1 MKNLFR
7 FALVLGCLGS
17 TAVFAQRDIGPIDI
31 TADFKTTP
39 IRVSADRPELNNLA
53 LVAFSAHGAYRLVA
67 SGYDY
72 DVRFALLAPAQVRV
86 AIARANGEI
95 VASETVGGTSTRNA
109 LLRAA
114 DLAVMRT
121 TGLRGFFASRLAFIS
136 ERTGKREVYT
146 SDLFFGEAQQLTHD
160 RSLAVSPRWSPDG
173 RRILYTSYFQ
183 SGRPDVFELVNDGG
197 GWRRET
203 FSSFQGT
210 NSSAQF
216 SPDGTR
222 VAMVLS
228 GEGNPDIYVSNAEG
242 RAVSRRTRSDTAKAS
257 PCWSPDGSR
266 LVFASE
272 PGPQLYMISAAGGQ
286 AQRLFTNIS
295 TYCAEPDWSRGAP
308 NKIAFTI
315 GAGRRFQIAVYDFS
329 TRSSA
334 QVSHA
339 PYDAVNPC
347 WLADGRHLLYTTRS
361 SGSSSIWILDTV
373 SGKAKQLS
381 PALLAPAYDAN
392 AWSP

>member
-7 FALVLGCLGS
+7 FALVLGCFGVH
-17 TAVFAQRDIGPIDI
+17 AAFAQRDIGPIDI

-39 IRVSADRPELNNLA
+39 IRVSADTPELNNLA

-72 DVRFALLAPAQVRV
+72 DVRFALVAPAQVRV
-86 AIARANGEI
+86 DIARANGQP
-95 VASETVGGTSTRNA
+95 VASETIAGTSTRNA

-114 DLAVMRT
+114 DVAVTRT
-121 TGLRGFFASRLAFIS
+121 IGLRGFFASRLAFIS
-136 ERTGKREVYT
+136 ERTGKREIYI
-146 SDLFFGEAQQLTHD
+146 SDLFFGEAQQITHD
-160 RSLAVSPRWSPDG
+160 HALTVSPRWSPDG
-173 RRILYTSYFQ
+173 RRILYTGYFQ
-183 SGRPDVFELVNDGG
+183 SGRPDVFQLVSDGG
-197 GWRRET
+197 VWRREI
-203 FSSFQGT
+203 FASFQGT
-210 NSSAQF
+210 NMSAQF

-257 PCWSPDGSR
+257 PCWSPDGTQ
-266 LVFASE
+266 LVFTSQ
-272 PGPQLYMISAAGGQ
+272 PGPQLYIMSSSGGP

-295 TYCAEPDWSRGAP
+295 TYCAEPDWSRGDP
-308 NKIAFTI
+308 NKLALTIAV
-315 GAGRRFQIAVYDFS
+315 GRRYQIAVYDFS
-329 TRSSA
+329 TRTST

-339 PYDAVNPC
+339 PYYAMQPC
-347 WLADGRHLLYTTRS
+347 WLADGRHLLYTSRTP
-361 SGSSSIWILDTV
+361 GSSSIWILDTV

-381 PALLAPAYDAN
+381 PALLAPASDPN
-392 AWSP
+392 GWSP